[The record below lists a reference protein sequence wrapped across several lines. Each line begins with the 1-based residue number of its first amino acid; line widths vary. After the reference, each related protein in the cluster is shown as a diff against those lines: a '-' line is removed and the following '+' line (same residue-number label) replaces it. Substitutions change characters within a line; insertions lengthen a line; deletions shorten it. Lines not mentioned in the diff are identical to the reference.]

1 MLKKVN
7 TGVQIEQFIRSQ
19 EEWGAAE
26 PPPQAA
32 ETPGSAEGR
41 GGEGLRHP
49 PGTLPAA
56 TLPVFT

>member
-26 PPPQAA
+26 PPPKQQRHLAVQK
-32 ETPGSAEGR
+32 EGVVK
-41 GGEGLRHP
+41 G
-49 PGTLPAA
+49 
-56 TLPVFT
+56 